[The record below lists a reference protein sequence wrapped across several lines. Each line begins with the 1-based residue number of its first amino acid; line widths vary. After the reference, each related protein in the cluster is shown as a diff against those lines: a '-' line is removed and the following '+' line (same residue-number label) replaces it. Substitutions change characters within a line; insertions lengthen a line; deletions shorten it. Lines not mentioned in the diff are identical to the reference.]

1 MKTLEQHPKIISKT
15 ILMNK
20 RSQMFFRID
29 YVWGYVIKICVLSV
43 AHVCGQKNRSAA
55 DKKNLNKFIFN
66 RSDIKK

>member
-20 RSQMFFRID
+20 HSQMFFRI
-29 YVWGYVIKICVLSV
+29 GYVIKICVLSV
-43 AHVCGQKNRSAA
+43 ARVCGQKNRSAA